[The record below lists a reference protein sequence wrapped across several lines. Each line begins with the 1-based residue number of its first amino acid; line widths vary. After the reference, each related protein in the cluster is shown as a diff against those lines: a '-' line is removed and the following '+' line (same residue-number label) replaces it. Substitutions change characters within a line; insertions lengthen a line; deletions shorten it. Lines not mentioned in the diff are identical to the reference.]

1 MRVPYYH
8 SPILYTIFYNL
19 PPCPGFEPSTFP
31 SVKYIP
37 DKAYDMLL
45 PFQQAN
51 VTQLSLG
58 KKPLLSTWTSHER
71 SQKYLDA
78 SRSFADVLGRLSNV
92 LRSTLPP
99 LGRLQLSHERSQKYL
114 DASWT
119 FKYVLGR
126 LSSGLRSTWTPL
138 RSTWTPFGCSQMYF
152 NVSRAF
158 SEVLGRLS
166 DVQICISTSLERSQK
181 YMDVSETFSHV
192 LRRL

>member
-8 SPILYTIFYNL
+8 SPILYTVFYNL

-92 LRSTLPP
+92 IRSTLPP
-99 LGRLQLSHERSQKYL
+99 LGRLQLYL
-114 DASWT
+114 R
-119 FKYVLGR
+119 R
-126 LSSGLRSTWTPL
+126 LMSVLRSTWTPL
-138 RSTWTPFGCSQMYF
+138 GRSQMYF
-152 NVSRAF
+152 DISRAF

-166 DVQICISTSLERSQK
+166 ELRRCTWTSLERSQK
-181 YMDVSETFSHV
+181 YFAASRTFSVV
-192 LRRL
+192 LKTSHERSQKYFDAS